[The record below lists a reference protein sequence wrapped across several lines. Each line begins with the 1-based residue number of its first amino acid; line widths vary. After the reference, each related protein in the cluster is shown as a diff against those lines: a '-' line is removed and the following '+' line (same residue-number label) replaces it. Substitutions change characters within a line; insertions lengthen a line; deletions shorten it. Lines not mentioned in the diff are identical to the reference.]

1 MSVDYRLLSTT
12 ETHNQLYK
20 PKTNRTM
27 AIIYSIQKCRNPRQP
42 DVDYFAP
49 RVKKIDDYGMKDL
62 VRDVND
68 ATGMSEIDV
77 YGVLYA
83 LNKQITKALLS
94 GRTVVLEGVGRLYVG
109 IKAKCFPKEVI
120 GHEEFS
126 PSAMI
131 RGVHIN
137 FRPDAEI
144 LRELR
149 SRKSFRRISSEWMA

>member
-1 MSVDYRLLSTT
+1 
-12 ETHNQLYK
+12 
-20 PKTNRTM
+20 M
-27 AIIYSIQKCRNPRQP
+27 AIIYSIQKCRNPKYP
-42 DVDYFAP
+42 EVDYFAP

-62 VRDVND
+62 VRDIND

-94 GRTVVLEGVGRLYVG
+94 GRTVVLEGVGRISVG
-109 IKAKCFPKEVI
+109 IKTKCFNAETMAD
-120 GHEEFS
+120 EEFS
-126 PSAMI
+126 PSYYI
-131 RGVHIN
+131 KGVHIN

-149 SRKSFRRISSEWMA
+149 SRKSFRRISSDVLE